1 VKAGIVTHPLIRK
14 LENFTPLAEGERQAV
29 LDAIGPALRFG
40 PRENIV
46 REGGSA
52 DGTPLMPDGLVCVLE
67 GLICRYKLLPDGRR
81 QILAYLVPGD
91 LCDLRLFILKQMDHG
106 IATLAPAS
114 VAVISRER
122 ILELTNTYP
131 GVTRAFWWAAL
142 VEEATTREWL
152 VNVGQ
157 RTAFERLAHLIC
169 EMFYRLGAVNLADDE
184 RCELPLTQAE
194 LADTLGLS
202 TVHVNRTLQ
211 DLRRAG
217 FITLRGKNL
226 VIHDLPALQ
235 RAAMFNPSY
244 LQLGCDPFSADPIVG
259 NLPAPPLRD
268 FASL

>member
-1 VKAGIVTHPLIRK
+1 MTHPLIRK
-14 LENFTPLAEGERQAV
+14 LENFARLAELERDAV

-40 PRENIV
+40 ARENIIA
-46 REGGSA
+46 EGSSA
-52 DGTPLMPDGLVCVLE
+52 GGIPLLPDGLVCVLE

-81 QILAYLVPGD
+81 QILAYIVPGD

-131 GVTRAFWWAAL
+131 AVTRAFWWAAL

-157 RTAFERLAHLIC
+157 RTAFERLAHFIC
-169 EMFYRLGAVNLADDE
+169 EMFYRLRAVDLADEE

-226 VIHDLPALQ
+226 VIHDLAALQ
-235 RAAMFNPSY
+235 RAAMFSPSY
-244 LQLGCDPFSADPIVG
+244 LQLGCNPFSANPMPASV
-259 NLPAPPLRD
+259 PAPPLRD
-268 FASL
+268 FANL